1 MLEIS
6 CGQQDHTSVLYKP
19 AAGFPFSGNSL
30 FWKSGAKTARLI
42 YVTNRNQT
50 LIATFN
56 KQRTAPRA
64 LVWRWLM
71 LPSPHPTAPS
81 LCHGPQGPKPGCFV
95 LHCDSSLVTRPG
107 WSSYLWVSLMREVTQ
122 NYFRKQRSKL
132 RATDVEYLNKII
144 KKKILPATWESKPE
158 WHTLALLLQ
167 SVLCGRSLDMWCWL
181 QLTTGSQDSWTFRLA
196 HCSFYYIFTLICLSY
211 CKEDTHFPT
220 LIFLILAVLPSEFC
234 WIYSAVSHY
243 FLDLHDGTHTR
254 LRLSPPTIYPNTH
267 AWEKNLT

>member
-1 MLEIS
+1 MLFFFDNCFRCICVCFRTQTRAMYPSADTRAYPEVFHVLFS
-6 CGQQDHTSVLYKP
+6 LASWLYPGKNTSSVGNIMWTTGSYICIIQTS
-19 AAGFPFSGNSL
+19 SGVPIFWEFF

-42 YVTNRNQT
+42 YVTSRNQT

-95 LHCDSSLVTRPG
+95 LHCNSGLVTRPG

-122 NYFRKQRSKL
+122 NFFRKQRSKL

-144 KKKILPATWESKPE
+144 IKNPA
-158 WHTLALLLQ
+158 
-167 SVLCGRSLDMWCWL
+167 C
-181 QLTTGSQDSWTFRLA
+181 
-196 HCSFYYIFTLICLSY
+196 
-211 CKEDTHFPT
+211 
-220 LIFLILAVLPSEFC
+220 
-234 WIYSAVSHY
+234 
-243 FLDLHDGTHTR
+243 
-254 LRLSPPTIYPNTH
+254 
-267 AWEKNLT
+267 NLGK